1 MGVMK
6 NVDDEVE
13 VTVCYPGYGAVLSAS
28 AKSKSL
34 GTFVHN
40 AFRICVVLGY
50 AYHFLG
56 PLASNFQFDEWL
68 KKDATSNAEHE
79 EETAKKA

>member
-6 NVDDEVE
+6 NVDDEME
-13 VTVCYPGYGAVLSAS
+13 VTVCYPGYGAVFSAS

-40 AFRICVVLGY
+40 AFRICVVTVY
-50 AYHFLG
+50 ESDFLG
-56 PLASNFQFDEWL
+56 DIASNEKDEWL
-68 KKDATSNAEHE
+68 KKDAASNAEHE